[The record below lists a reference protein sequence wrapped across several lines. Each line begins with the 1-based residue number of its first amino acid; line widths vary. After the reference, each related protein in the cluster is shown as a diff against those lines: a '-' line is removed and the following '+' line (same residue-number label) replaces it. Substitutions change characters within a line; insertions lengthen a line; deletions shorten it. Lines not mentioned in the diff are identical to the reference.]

1 MKKTHYMIMAL
12 TVFAAAAGISGC
24 KKETVTETSAAAV
37 KVSEAETTEAETTEA
52 ETTTAQAA
60 TSPVS
65 ESPTAAIDE
74 SSVESMHS
82 ILQALMLTDYYA
94 DRPYNADDMEYVS
107 QAVYTVFNS
116 NGLMESRGI
125 TITEDGFMRIPK
137 QAVQEVVNAMFA
149 SPVDIAEKYEAG
161 FSSTWLSYD
170 PSWEAFT
177 MMPADGELTWC
188 QIESWKD
195 LGNGSCEAEIRM
207 LEGENDITLGYSTA
221 VLVPNKD
228 AEFISEPLYPFTVQ
242 SFSTAING
250 RDVALGY
257 PQEDGAVENAGEP
270 ETWYGI
276 FGGTIDPVTVE
287 VTVEGTEDV
296 YTAEND
302 SVMKK
307 FYEIAPGT
315 PILIDVEIRDGE
327 KIITDVIL
335 G

>member
-1 MKKTHYMIMAL
+1 MKKTQYMIMAL
-12 TVFAAAAGISGC
+12 AVFAAAAGISGC
-24 KKETVTETSAAAV
+24 KKETTAETSAAAV
-37 KVSEAETTEAETTEA
+37 KVSEAETTEAETT
-52 ETTTAQAA
+52 TAQP
-60 TSPVS
+60 TLSPVS

-74 SSVESMHS
+74 SSVKSMHS

-125 TITEDGFMRIPK
+125 TFTEDGFLRIPE

-161 FSSTWLSYD
+161 FRSTWLSYD

-177 MMPADGELTWC
+177 MMPADGEQTWC

-221 VLVPNKD
+221 VLAPNKD
-228 AEFISEPLYPFTVQ
+228 AEFISQPLYPLTVQ

-257 PQEDGAVENAGEP
+257 PQEDGAVENVDEP

-276 FGGTIDPVTVE
+276 FGGTIGPVTVQ

-302 SVMKK
+302 SVMEK
-307 FYEIAPGT
+307 FYDIVPGT